1 MSERHHWILSS
12 FHENDVSIY
21 DSLSSLPL
29 TTSVE
34 QQLLQVYGATMPHGS
49 NGLLISSVPVQQQR
63 DCGLFVIAT
72 ALHIAAGNDI
82 EEVSIDQTKMRSHLV
97 KCFQMKVLSPF
108 PQTKK
113 KVERSMLANILIPV
127 YCHCGRPDSLDE
139 MIQCDGVDTWFHF
152 QCAHIKRADSDWF
165 CSTCAK

>member
-34 QQLLQVYGATMPHGS
+34 QQLLQVYGSTMPHGS

-63 DCGLFVIAT
+63 GECGCGLFVIAT
-72 ALHIAAGNDI
+72 ALHIAAGNNI
-82 EEVSIDQTKMRSHLV
+82 EEVSFDQTKLDAKPPCAVFRDE
-97 KCFQMKVLSPF
+97 SPLTF
-108 PQTKK
+108 STDKKESQTKYAYK
-113 KVERSMLANILIPV
+113 HSYSCVLPL
-127 YCHCGRPDSLDE
+127 
-139 MIQCDGVDTWFHF
+139 
-152 QCAHIKRADSDWF
+152 
-165 CSTCAK
+165 